1 MANGLFPFYN
11 RPIPGAIK
19 ARKLVTTKAKTG
31 MIMVADHATAPEG
44 VTPCSS
50 AGQTALVGVISD
62 PQGDPNDSGQF
73 PVNGTINVCE
83 MGTIPVLLLADTYA
97 EGDAIIASATTGCGK
112 KLGAESVAYGV
123 LGYFDDVPGTYG
135 ATTLLSVRLNIHNEQ
150 H

>member
-11 RPIPGAIK
+11 RPGIVKP
-19 ARKLVTTKAKTG
+19 RKLVTTKAKTG
-31 MIMVADHATAPEG
+31 MIMIKDHATAPEG

-50 AGQTALVGVISD
+50 AGQLAVAGVISD

-73 PVNGTINVCE
+73 PVNSVINVAE
-83 MGTIPVLLLADTYA
+83 TGTIPVQLLADTYA
-97 EGDAIIASATTGCGK
+97 EDDVIIASATAGCGK
-112 KLGAESVAYGV
+112 KLGAESVPYCV
-123 LGYFDDVPGTYG
+123 LGYYDDVPQTIG